1 MFVLRLQVD
10 GSGKKRGRRGIARL
24 VQVISKVE
32 LGDDEHDLVLC
43 FGQLVQA
50 PVVYNIVRDQ
60 FELVCRLVL
69 VLGFD

>member
-32 LGDDEHDLVLC
+32 LGDDEQDLVLC
-43 FGQLVQA
+43 FGELVQA

-60 FELVCRLVL
+60 FGLVCRLVL
-69 VLGFD
+69 VLVFD